1 MPEMN
6 AIVAREPGGPEV
18 LELARRPVPAPGPG
32 EVLLRVAAA
41 GVNGP
46 DLVQRRGHYP
56 PPKGASDLLG
66 LEVAGEVVACGAG
79 VSEWAVGDHVCALTN
94 GGGYAEFVAVAAGHC
109 LPLPEGVPERDAA
122 GLPETFFTV
131 WSNFF
136 LDRVIPEG
144 AIFLVHG
151 GAGGIGS
158 TAVQLGA
165 ALGLRVFATADGAEG
180 CGFVRGLGAER
191 AIDFRA
197 EDFVAIVREAGGAD
211 LILDIVGG
219 DYVARN
225 FKAARHDARIVQIA
239 FNQGSRVELD
249 LMPVMLKRLSYT
261 GSTLRSRPDAFKAR
275 VAAETPRA
283 RLAAVRHGAPADGHR
298 RDAAAGR
305 SRPRPCDDGVGAST
319 AGRSCC
325 CPDATPAARATDS
338 RRASGLGIFPDL
350 PSQIGTRQPCV
361 GRRHAFG
368 VTAGA

>member
-94 GGGYAEFVAVAAGHC
+94 GGGYADFVAVAAGHC

-165 ALGLRVFATADGAEG
+165 ALGLRVFATADGAED

-275 VAAETPRA
+275 VAAEIRERVWPLFATG
-283 RLAAVRHGAPADGHR
+283 RLRTV
-298 RDAAAGR
+298 
-305 SRPRPCDDGVGAST
+305 T
-319 AGRSCC
+319 
-325 CPDATPAARATDS
+325 DATLPLAEAARAHAMMES
-338 RRASGLGIFPDL
+338 AEHRGKILLL
-350 PSQIGTRQPCV
+350 P
-361 GRRHAFG
+361 
-368 VTAGA
+368 